1 MSGYF
6 DHQTGNFVYVDEM
19 EPELIVPDLT
29 DFKVCS
35 FPKRFSFWVE
45 RTKTIFNFQLKP
57 YVSYDATDIR
67 QGEFSPGDL
76 FNATYAKSIVE
87 QFKSGEIKPI
97 DEDFDQIDSNQEKSA
112 NVDSTS
118 SSVK

>member
-29 DFKVCS
+29 DFK
-35 FPKRFSFWVE
+35 
-45 RTKTIFNFQLKP
+45 LKP